1 LKIACLEEIALRRG
15 FIDCAHMRLI
25 IGETPASPYRE
36 YLQQVYD
43 ETQLCGSE

>member
-1 LKIACLEEIALRRG
+1 
-15 FIDCAHMRLI
+15 MRLI